1 MSTAKQKNDLV
12 KMNLVEERSRTKL
25 QSNLRPLF
33 LVQANSPC
41 IVALQLRAIAC
52 KYGESD
58 DRSENS
64 DFLLLRQK
72 DPFGELLSEISFK
85 LPTSSRFCEI

>member
-1 MSTAKQKNDLV
+1 MKCNRAFSKTVPPITFNESLS
-12 KMNLVEERSRTKL
+12 L
-25 QSNLRPLF
+25 PL
-33 LVQANSPC
+33 LHC
-41 IVALQLRAIAC
+41 LRAIAC

-72 DPFGELLSEISFK
+72 DPFGELFLEIYFQSSSEFTF
-85 LPTSSRFCEI
+85 L